1 MILIQSMTAYQM
13 NATKTKSTCMSLK
26 KIKTVENVEVVLLE
40 M

>member
-13 NATKTKSTCMSLK
+13 NSTKTSQLVCLLK
-26 KIKTVENVEVVLLE
+26 KIKTVENVEVVLPE